1 MDEKKADNRI
11 IGNRREIESLDNQ
24 ISEEREKLNRIEDI
38 ETEFVRIKNGVD
50 NTVSLL
56 SQSIKGGNVKGILDS
71 VSTDSGKMVSSA
83 LNSIGEDREVVKNK
97 IKRLND
103 ERDELTDN
111 N

>member
-24 ISEEREKLNRIEDI
+24 ISEEREKLNRIE
-38 ETEFVRIKNGVD
+38 D

-83 LNSIGEDREVVKNK
+83 LNSIGEDREIVKNK